1 MTSDWGEG
9 GRGAPLFAFS
19 VIPPPPRL
27 ISQFTLMIT
36 ETEGGREGERGGGN
50 YAVSVQLILS
60 LLTGAAGS
68 FSTYLGPALLWLC
81 LLVHVRSEV

>member
-27 ISQFTLMIT
+27 ISQFTLMII
-36 ETEGGREGERGGGN
+36 ELTEGGREGGREGGG
-50 YAVSVQLILS
+50 
-60 LLTGAAGS
+60 G
-68 FSTYLGPALLWLC
+68 
-81 LLVHVRSEV
+81 EVIMQCRYN